1 MGQLLLEYQAFVFVV
16 LVGVVFVVNDDFV
29 ALQKLVIMF
38 GQNRVTTEILLLLL
52 FLCMLFLFIPETYLL
67 SSVKIGSVITAEII
81 MTLSSRW

>member
-67 SSVKIGSVITAEII
+67 SLVKIGSVITAEII